1 MSRLLLTTICL
12 LLFLFS
18 DAQTGFLFVKKGIKK
33 KATYTE
39 GQSIVLRLQN
49 DSLRYGLITGLVNDT
64 IFLNG
69 SPVPRTAVKEVLLSD
84 KKDRAFRIPLKDFLL
99 ITAGVGLVTAGL
111 TLSNQADFKEALTA
125 GIAIGYVPLAF
136 GYLKSK
142 ISLKRRKY
150 RIGKKFRLQMID
162 FYVPGKRGF

>member
-1 MSRLLLTTICL
+1 MNRLLLTTICL

-49 DSLRYGLITGLVNDT
+49 DSLRYGLITRLVNDT

-69 SPVPRTAVKEVLLSD
+69 RPVPRTAVKEVLLSD